1 MRSMHGSQ
9 SHTSNSPLTA
19 AEALKEEFIQ
29 LHGPLPGYHA
39 WLNQL
44 PAQPR
49 LWLFRKDHFKNP
61 KPLVEDLLA
70 ATTPLTG
77 FLHERL
83 SAETARALEACQRS
97 PLICDAFLESLADDL
112 NRVVAGGQ
120 PLYDKE
126 RFASV
131 KLTPE
136 TEALAKSAPAG
147 QRLEILNRLLLEE
160 AFLGAIAKVWDTLAG
175 VYSLMHT
182 HTRTALCLSGGGIR
196 SATFGLGV
204 LQGLAKRDL
213 LGEFDYLST
222 VSGGGYIGSW
232 LSSWIHHAGS
242 AQKVFES
249 LKQQSIAS
257 PTEPEPKPLEHLRR
271 FSNYLTPKLGSLSA
285 DTWTLIGTYLRNLAL
300 NWIVFL
306 PLIVAV
312 LAVPRFGTALL
323 RLPAEPWTLTAL
335 MAAGVVLGAIGI
347 AYGAMQRPTLAGR
360 LRERSRFWAKRGDQ
374 LSFLLWCL
382 LPLWLAAVCF
392 TTFWAWLPS
401 ITFDLPPW
409 WCFALGGAFLHL
421 CGWLLSVVV
430 LRRTGLA
437 EPAAVL
443 LTGAVGG
450 LMLWLPAREAFTNLL
465 DAPDLELYV
474 CFAVPAFLLVF
485 LITATLFIGLASKRT
500 GDADREWWA
509 RMGAWLLL
517 GIVGWSSFSS
527 LVLFGPLGLLALP
540 PLWNAVGG
548 LPGLFIVL
556 AGYSN
561 ATPPNREDSA
571 QLDWKG
577 RLMNWGM
584 ALAAPLFIV
593 FAVALLSLGTTALL
607 KLWPDLNGL
616 AHLTIVHQTP
626 VWLAA
631 ALILGTGL
639 FGLLMSRLISI
650 NKFSLHSVYRNR
662 LIRAYLGAS
671 NPKRDPNPFT
681 GFDPGDNLRLSQLA
695 GQRPLHVV
703 NMALNLVSD
712 DNLAWQQRKAETFTA
727 SSLHV
732 GNYRLGYRRAGEYA
746 QNEKGEGLP
755 LGTAIT
761 ISGAAASPNQGYH
774 SSPTIAVL
782 MTLFNVRLGA
792 WLGNPGPAGNATYH
806 KSSPG
811 NAALHV
817 AREAFGLTDDDSPY
831 VYLSDG
837 GHFENLGLY
846 EMVLRRC
853 HLIVVSDAG
862 CDTDCCLEDLGNA
875 IRKIRI
881 DLGVPIDMTR
891 FDIHSRKAGPVGRHC
906 AIGEILY
913 DKVDGPHARRG
924 LLLYIK
930 PAITGDEPRDV
941 FNYAHTCPEFP
952 HESTGDQWFS
962 ESQFESYR
970 MLGLHTVTEMCQ
982 DWELTRQHHPETP
995 LLAVFARQTYKCLE
1009 IPYPPGFDQRL
1020 YPRTD
1025 PGDAAL
1031 ERARKMAAATPTTV
1045 SSKISSDTPKSF

>member
-1 MRSMHGSQ
+1 MHGSP
-9 SHTSNSPLTA
+9 SHPPTPPLTA
-19 AEALKEEFIQ
+19 AEALKDEFIL
-29 LHGPLPGYHA
+29 LHGPLPEYHA
-39 WLNQL
+39 WLSQL
-44 PAQPR
+44 PAEPQ
-49 LWLFRKDHFKNP
+49 LWLLRKDHFKNP
-61 KPLVEDLLA
+61 KPLIEDLLA
-70 ATTPLTG
+70 ATTPLTR
-77 FLHERL
+77 FLKEHL
-83 SAETARALEACQRS
+83 SAETVRTLEACQRS

-112 NRVVAGGQ
+112 NRVIAGSQ
-120 PLYDKE
+120 PLYQEE
-126 RFASV
+126 RFAGI

-136 TEALAKSAPAG
+136 IISFAKSAPTG
-147 QRLEILNRLLLEE
+147 QRLAIFNRLLLEE
-160 AFLGAIAKVWDTLAG
+160 AFPAAIAKVWDTLAG
-175 VYSLMHT
+175 VNALLHRRG
-182 HTRTALCLSGGGIR
+182 RTALCLSGGGIR

-232 LSSWIHHAGS
+232 LSSWIHHTGS
-242 AQKVFES
+242 SQQVFAA
-249 LKQQSIAS
+249 LKNQPISS

-285 DTWTLIGTYLRNLAL
+285 DTWTLVGTYLRNLAL

-312 LAVPRFGTALL
+312 LAVPRLGVALL
-323 RLPAEPWTLTAL
+323 RLPAEPWALTAL
-335 MAAGVVLGAIGI
+335 MAAGVVFGAIGI
-347 AYGAMQRPTLAGR
+347 AYGAVQRPTLACR
-360 LRERSRFWAKRGDQ
+360 LRERSRFWASRADQ
-374 LSFLLWCL
+374 MSFLSYCF

-392 TTFWAWLPS
+392 TTFWAWLPGV
-401 ITFDLPPW
+401 IFELQPW
-409 WCFALGGAFLHL
+409 WCFAAAGAFLHL
-421 CGWLLSVVV
+421 CGWLLSAVV
-430 LRRTGLA
+430 LRRASLA
-437 EPAAVL
+437 EIAAVL

-465 DAPDLELYV
+465 EAPDLELYV
-474 CFAVPAFLLVF
+474 CFAVPVFLFVFLL
-485 LITATLFIGLASKRT
+485 TATLFIGLASKRT

-509 RMGAWLLL
+509 RMGAWFLL
-517 GIVGWSSFSS
+517 GIVGWSAFSS
-527 LVLFGPLGLLALP
+527 LALFGPLGLMALP
-540 PLWNAVGG
+540 PLWNALGG

-561 ATPPNREDSA
+561 TTPPNQEESA

-593 FAVALLSLGTTALL
+593 FAIALLSLGITALL
-607 KLWPDLNGL
+607 TLWPDLKGF
-616 AHLTIVHQTP
+616 AHLPLVHHTP
-626 VWLAA
+626 VWLSS
-631 ALILGTGL
+631 ALIVGAGL

-671 NPKRDPNPFT
+671 NPRRDPNPFT
-681 GFDPGDNLRLSQLA
+681 GFDPRDNLRLSQLA
-695 GQRPLHVV
+695 GQRPLHIV

-712 DNLAWQQRKAETFTA
+712 DNLAWQQRKAETCTA
-727 SSLHV
+727 SALHI

-746 QNEKGEGLP
+746 LNEKQQGLS

-792 WLGNPGPAGNATYH
+792 WLGNPGSAGNAVFH
-806 KSSPG
+806 NSSPG

-817 AREAFGLTDDDSPY
+817 AREAFGLTDNDSPY

-862 CDTDCCLEDLGNA
+862 CDTKCCLEDLGNA

-881 DLGVPIDMTR
+881 DLGVPIDMER
-891 FDIHSRKAGPVGRHC
+891 FDIHARQPTPIGRHC
-906 AIGEILY
+906 AIGEIRY
-913 DKVDGPHARRG
+913 DKVDGSQARRG
-924 LLLYIK
+924 LLIYIK

-941 FNYAHTCPEFP
+941 FNYAQTSPAFP

-970 MLGLHTVTEMCQ
+970 MLGLHTVVEMCQ
-982 DWELTRQHHPETP
+982 DWARTREHYSQTP
-995 LLAVFARQTYKCLE
+995 PLAVFARQTYKYLE
-1009 IPYPPGFDQRL
+1009 IPFPPGLEQRL
-1020 YPRTD
+1020 YPRADNNESAAPDRGST
-1025 PGDAAL
+1025 PEAPAPASADA
-1031 ERARKMAAATPTTV
+1031 
-1045 SSKISSDTPKSF
+1045 SSDERKSF

>member
-1 MRSMHGSQ
+1 MHGSQ
-9 SHTSNSPLTA
+9 SPTNTSPLTT
-19 AEALKEEFIQ
+19 AEALKEEFVQ
-29 LHGPLPGYHA
+29 LHGPLPDYHA

-44 PAQPR
+44 PAEPA
-49 LWLFRKDHFKNP
+49 LWLLRKDHFRNP
-61 KPLVEDLLA
+61 GALVEDLLA
-70 ATTPLTG
+70 ATNPLTR
-77 FLHERL
+77 FLRERL
-83 SAETARALEACQRS
+83 SAETARTLEACRRS
-97 PLICDAFLESLADDL
+97 PLICDSFLESLADDL
-112 NRVVAGGQ
+112 NRVVVAEQ
-120 PLYDKE
+120 ALYEKE
-126 RFASV
+126 RFATV

-147 QRLEILNRLLLEE
+147 HRLAILNRLLLEE
-160 AFLGAIAKVWDTLAG
+160 AFSHAIAKMWDTLAG
-175 VYSLMHT
+175 LYALIHQRG
-182 HTRTALCLSGGGIR
+182 RTALCLSGGGIR

-204 LQGLAKRDL
+204 LQGLARRDL
-213 LGEFDYLST
+213 LDEFDYLST

-242 AQKVFES
+242 SQKVFQA
-249 LKQQSIAS
+249 LKSQSIAS
-257 PTEPEPKPLEHLRR
+257 PTEPEPKTLEHLRN

-285 DTWTLIGTYLRNLAL
+285 DTWTLVGTYLRNLAL

-306 PLIVAV
+306 PFIVAV
-312 LAVPRFGTALL
+312 LAVPRLGVALL
-323 RLPAEPWTLTAL
+323 RLPAEPWMLTAL
-335 MAAGVVLGAIGI
+335 MAAGVVLGAGGI
-347 AYGAMQRPTLAGR
+347 AYGAMHRPMLAGR
-360 LRERSRFWAKRGDQ
+360 LRERSSFWAKRGDQ
-374 LSFLLWCL
+374 MSFLLYCF

-392 TTFWAWLPS
+392 TTFWAWLPG
-401 ITFDLPPW
+401 IMFELPPW
-409 WCFALGGAFLHL
+409 WCFAAGGAFLHL

-430 LRRTGLA
+430 LRRVGISEL
-437 EPAAVL
+437 AAVL

-465 DAPDLELYV
+465 EAPDLELYV
-474 CFAVPAFLLVF
+474 CLAVPVF
-485 LITATLFIGLASKRT
+485 LFIFLVTATLFIGLASRRT

-517 GIVGWSSFSS
+517 GILAWSAFSS
-527 LVLFGPLGLLALP
+527 LALFGPLGLMALP
-540 PLWNAVGG
+540 PLWNALGG

-561 ATPPNREDSA
+561 QTPPTKEESA

-584 ALAAPLFIV
+584 ALAAPLFII
-593 FAVALLSLGTTALL
+593 FAIALLSLGITALL
-607 KLWPDLNGL
+607 QLWPDLKGL
-616 AHLTIVHQTP
+616 AHLALVHETP
-626 VWLAA
+626 AWLAA
-631 ALILGTGL
+631 AFMLAAGL

-681 GFDPGDNLRLSQLA
+681 GFDPKDNLRLSQLA

-727 SSLHV
+727 SALHV
-732 GNYRLGYRRAGEYA
+732 GSFRLGYRRASDYA
-746 QNEKGEGLP
+746 QNEKKQGLS

-774 SSPTIAVL
+774 SSPTVAVL

-792 WLGNPGPAGNATYH
+792 WLGNPGPAGNDVFR

-817 AREAFGLTDDDSPY
+817 AREAFGLTDNDSPY

-862 CDTDCCLEDLGNA
+862 CDPDCHLEDLGNA

-881 DLGVPIDMTR
+881 DLGVPVDMDR
-891 FDIHSRKAGPVGRHC
+891 FNIQSRRSGVAGRHC
-906 AIGEILY
+906 AIGEIRY
-913 DKVDGPHARRG
+913 DHVDGPQARRG
-924 LLLYIK
+924 LLIYIK
-930 PAITGDEPRDV
+930 PSVSGDEPRDV
-941 FNYAHTCPEFP
+941 FNYTQTCPAFP

-970 MLGLHTVTEMCQ
+970 MLGLHTVSEMCQ
-982 DWELTRQHHPETP
+982 DWERTREHNNQVPP
-995 LLAVFARQTYKCLE
+995 LAVFARQTYKYLE
-1009 IPYPPGFDQRL
+1009 IPYPPGLDQRL
-1020 YPRTD
+1020 YPQAARDAVTARTISAEA
-1025 PGDAAL
+1025 P
-1031 ERARKMAAATPTTV
+1031 AAASIETAGEA
-1045 SSKISSDTPKSF
+1045 PKSF

>member
-1 MRSMHGSQ
+1 MHGSQ
-9 SHTSNSPLTA
+9 SHPNDSPLTA

-44 PAQPR
+44 PAAPAP
-49 LWLFRKDHFKNP
+49 WLLRKDHFKNP
-61 KPLVEDLLA
+61 RPFVEDLLA
-70 ATTPLTG
+70 AANPLT
-77 FLHERL
+77 RL
-83 SAETARALEACQRS
+83 LRESLGAETARTLEACQRS
-97 PLICDAFLESLADDL
+97 PLICDSFLESLAGDL
-112 NRVVAGGQ
+112 NRVIAGGQ
-120 PLYDKE
+120 PLYEKD

-131 KLTPE
+131 KLAPE
-136 TEALAKSAPAG
+136 TESLVKSAPAG

-160 AFLGAIAKVWDTLAG
+160 AFPGAIARVWDTRAG
-175 VYSLMHT
+175 MNALFHT
-182 HTRTALCLSGGGIR
+182 RTRTALCLSGGGIR

-242 AQKVFES
+242 SQKVFES
-249 LKQQSIAS
+249 LKNQSIAS

-271 FSNYLTPKLGSLSA
+271 FSNYLTPRLGSLSA
-285 DTWTLIGTYLRNLAL
+285 DTWTLLGTYLRNLAL

-306 PLIVAV
+306 PIILGI
-312 LAVPRFGTALL
+312 LAVPRFGVALL
-323 RLPAEPWTLTAL
+323 RLPVEPWTLTACL
-335 MAAGVVLGAIGI
+335 VSGVVLGAIGI
-347 AYGAMQRPTLAGR
+347 AYGAMQRPMLACR
-360 LRERSRFWAKRGDQ
+360 LRERSRFWASRGDQ
-374 LSFLLWCL
+374 MSFLFYCF
-382 LPLWLAAVCF
+382 LPLWLSAVCF
-392 TTFWAWLPS
+392 TTFWAWLPV
-401 ITFDLPPW
+401 ITFELPPW
-409 WCFALGGAFLHL
+409 WCFALGGAFLHSS
-421 CGWLLSVVV
+421 GWLVSAVV
-430 LRRTGLA
+430 LRRAGLA
-437 EPAAVL
+437 EVAAVP

-465 DAPDLELYV
+465 EAPDLELYG
-474 CFAVPAFLLVF
+474 CFAVPVFLLVF

-517 GIVGWSSFSS
+517 GIVAWSAFSS
-527 LVLFGPLGLLALP
+527 LVLFGPLGLMALP
-540 PLWNAVGG
+540 LLWNLAGG

-561 ATPPNREDSA
+561 STPPNKEESA

-584 ALAAPLFIV
+584 AFAAPLFIV
-593 FAVALLSLGTTALL
+593 FAVALLSLGATALL
-607 KLWPDLNGL
+607 KLWPALNGL
-616 AHLTIVHQTP
+616 AHLALVHETP

-631 ALILGTGL
+631 AFILAAGL

-681 GFDPGDNLRLSQLA
+681 GFDPGDNLRLHRLA

-712 DNLAWQQRKAETFTA
+712 DNLAWQQRKAETCTA

-732 GNYRLGYRRAGEYA
+732 GNYHLGYRRARDYA
-746 QNEKGEGLP
+746 QNEKREGLS

-792 WLGNPGPAGNATYH
+792 WLGNPGPAGNAYFRR
-806 KSSPG
+806 SSPG

-817 AREAFGLTDDDSPY
+817 AREAFGLTDNDSPY

-862 CDTDCCLEDLGNA
+862 CDPDCHLEDLGNA

-881 DLGVPIDMTR
+881 DLGVPIDMPR
-891 FDIHSRKAGPVGRHC
+891 FDIHAREGGPGGRHC
-906 AIGEILY
+906 AIGEIRY

-924 LLLYIK
+924 LLLYLK

-941 FNYAHTCPEFP
+941 FNYAQTSPAFP

-982 DWELTRQHHPETP
+982 DWERTRGHHPQTP
-995 LLAVFARQTYKCLE
+995 PLAVFARQTYKYLE
-1009 IPYPPGFDQRL
+1009 IPYPPGFDQHL
-1020 YPRTD
+1020 YPKLEHDNAAGPDRAVTTEAPATALD
-1025 PGDAAL
+1025 SPGSGAGS
-1031 ERARKMAAATPTTV
+1031 EEG
-1045 SSKISSDTPKSF
+1045 KSF

>member
-1 MRSMHGSQ
+1 MHGSQ
-9 SHTSNSPLTA
+9 SHPDDSPLTA

-29 LHGPLPGYHA
+29 LHGPLPAYHA
-39 WLNQL
+39 WLKQL
-44 PAQPR
+44 PAEPR
-49 LWLFRKDHFKNP
+49 LWLLRIDHFKNP
-61 KPLVEDLLA
+61 RPFIAGLLA
-70 ATTPLTG
+70 AATSLTR
-77 FLHERL
+77 FLRDRL
-83 SAETARALEACQRS
+83 GAETSRTLEACQRS
-97 PLICDAFLESLADDL
+97 PHICDSFLESLAADL
-112 NRVVAGGQ
+112 NRVIAGGQ

-136 TEALAKSAPAG
+136 TETLAKSAPAG
-147 QRLEILNRLLLEE
+147 QRLEILNRVLLEE
-160 AFLGAIAKVWDTLAG
+160 AFPGAIATMWDTLAG
-175 VYSLMHT
+175 VHALIHT
-182 HTRTALCLSGGGIR
+182 RGRTALCLSGGGIR

-242 AQKVFES
+242 SKKVFES
-249 LKQQSIAS
+249 LKNQSIAS
-257 PTEPEPKPLEHLRR
+257 PTEPEPEPLEHLRR
-271 FSNYLTPKLGSLSA
+271 FSNYLTPRLGSLSA

-306 PLIVAV
+306 PLILAV
-312 LAVPRFGTALL
+312 LAVPRLGVALL
-323 RLPAEPWTLTAL
+323 RLPAEPWALTTL
-335 MAAGVVLGAIGI
+335 MAGGVVLGAIGI
-347 AYGAMQRPTLAGR
+347 AFGAVQRPTLAGL

-374 LSFLLWCL
+374 MSFLLWCFG
-382 LPLWLAAVCF
+382 PLWLAAVCF
-392 TTFWAWLPS
+392 TTFWAWLPG
-401 ITFDLPPW
+401 ITFELPPW
-409 WCFALGGAFLHL
+409 WCFAAAGAFLHL

-430 LRRTGLA
+430 LRRAGIT
-437 EPAAVL
+437 EVAAVL

-465 DAPDLELYV
+465 EAPDLELYV
-474 CFAVPAFLLVF
+474 CFAVPVFLFVFLL
-485 LITATLFIGLASKRT
+485 TATLFIGLASKRT

-517 GIVGWSSFSS
+517 GIVGWSAFSS
-527 LVLFGPLGLLALP
+527 LALFGPLGLLALP
-540 PLWNAVGG
+540 LIWNLAGG

-561 ATPPNREDSA
+561 ATPPGKEESA
-571 QLDWKG
+571 QVDWKS
-577 RLMNWGM
+577 RLMNWGL

-593 FAVALLSLGTTALL
+593 FAIALLSLATTALL
-607 KLWPDLNGL
+607 KLWPDLQNL
-616 AHLTIVHQTP
+616 AHLTLVHETP

-631 ALILGTGL
+631 ALILGAGL

-681 GFDPGDNLRLSQLA
+681 GFDPRDNLRLSQLE

-703 NMALNLVSD
+703 NLALNLVSD

-732 GNYRLGYRRAGEYA
+732 GNYRLGYRRARDYA
-746 QNEKGEGLP
+746 QNEKREGLS

-774 SSPTIAVL
+774 SSPTIALL

-792 WLGNPGPAGNATYH
+792 WLGNPGPAGHAVFH
-806 KSSPG
+806 RSSPG

-817 AREAFGLTDDDSPY
+817 AKEAFGLTDNDSPY

-891 FDIHSRKAGPVGRHC
+891 FDIHSRKAGPAGRHC
-906 AIGEILY
+906 AIGEIHY
-913 DKVDGPHARRG
+913 DKVDGPQARRG
-924 LLLYIK
+924 LLIYIK

-941 FNYAHTCPEFP
+941 FNYAQASPEFP

-982 DWELTRQHHPETP
+982 DWERTREYYSQVPP
-995 LLAVFARQTYKCLE
+995 LAIFARQTCKCLE
-1009 IPYPPGFDQRL
+1009 IPYPPGLEQRL
-1020 YPRTD
+1020 C
-1025 PGDAAL
+1025 PGIGKDEPAAPV
-1031 ERARKMAAATPTTV
+1031 RAVTAETPATVAAAASEP
-1045 SSKISSDTPKSF
+1045 SGGEPKSF